1 MLRKKNS
8 FQLLLFIDN
17 APGHS
22 STDGDVEGDC
32 VVFIPADKTSILK
45 PMDQGV
51 ISTFKSYD
59 LRNIFCKVIAMKD
72 TCSSDGSGQTKLKTL
87 WKGFTILNA
96 IKNICDSWK
105 EVKISTLTGVWK
117 T

>member
-8 FQLLLFIDN
+8 FQILLFIDN
-17 APGHS
+17 APGHL
-22 STDGDVEGDC
+22 STDGDVGDY

-59 LRNIFCKVIAMKD
+59 LRNIFCKAIAMKD
-72 TCSSDGSGQTKLKTL
+72 SCSSDGSGQTIEN
-87 WKGFTILNA
+87 ILER
-96 IKNICDSWK
+96 IHHSKCH
-105 EVKISTLTGVWK
+105 
-117 T
+117 

>member
-1 MLRKKNS
+1 
-8 FQLLLFIDN
+8 
-17 APGHS
+17 
-22 STDGDVEGDC
+22 
-32 VVFIPADKTSILK
+32 
-45 PMDQGV
+45 
-51 ISTFKSYD
+51 
-59 LRNIFCKVIAMKD
+59 MKD